1 MVDLEKGIEYLQDE
15 FWMVI
20 EKDQDGYFEC
30 RVPVGWFS
38 ELVVRTGL
46 DVSWFGVED
55 SWIEDEEAYL
65 FYVKSDGL
73 EEVCSRLS
81 KEMEA

>member
-1 MVDLEKGIEYLQDE
+1 MGIL
-15 FWMVI
+15 
-20 EKDQDGYFEC
+20 
-30 RVPVGWFS
+30 S
-38 ELVVRTGL
+38 VVFLLAGL

-65 FYVKSDGL
+65 FYVNFDEL
-73 EEVCSRLS
+73 EEICSRLS

>member
-1 MVDLEKGIEYLQDE
+1 M
-15 FWMVI
+15 
-20 EKDQDGYFEC
+20 
-30 RVPVGWFS
+30 
-38 ELVVRTGL
+38 
-46 DVSWFGVED
+46 D

-73 EEVCSRLS
+73 EEICSRLS